1 MENKYKSVIEE
12 AVAKLYERYP
22 ELDEK
27 YGEVGRKKCYEDNIH
42 HFNYLESAS
51 DVGESKVFS
60 DYALWLNSVLVSRGM
75 KSDHL
80 IDNFRCI
87 IESLDKSGVEKG
99 EDFKHYLNQA
109 IKSIQKADR
118 ENMPSN

>member
-1 MENKYKSVIEE
+1 MENKYKSVIDE
-12 AVAKLYERYP
+12 AVDRLYERYP
-22 ELDEK
+22 ELAVK
-27 YGEVGRKKCYEDNIH
+27 YGEVGRKKCYEDNVH

-51 DVGESKVFS
+51 EVAQSNVFS
-60 DYALWLNSVLVSRGM
+60 DYPLWLNSVLVSRGM

-80 IDNFRCI
+80 IDNFKCI
-87 IESLDKSGVEKG
+87 IESLEMSGLEKG

-118 ENMPSN
+118 ENMPAN